1 MENKDRLFQIFSKK
15 LRGVL
20 GTLDVEPEGLEEIRM
35 RIGRSAFYHLQE
47 QRVYGGC
54 GGETWR
60 PFGGHRKRGGKRL
73 LLRV

>member
-35 RIGRSAFYHLQE
+35 RIGAPLFYHL
-47 QRVYGGC
+47 
-54 GGETWR
+54 
-60 PFGGHRKRGGKRL
+60 
-73 LLRV
+73 